1 VAHEQQRKEISM
13 NDSWNSN
20 TRQARRGLTL
30 PELLV
35 TIAVL
40 GTLGCLVLARRS
52 PAPTILTSR
61 PALEAPA
68 PALPPGPGGEMS
80 LQETLDRLGYTVN
93 VPRSFQGR
101 RLTHPGS
108 YRVSSGDDTLAAE
121 WFEGDGAVQLQELC
135 RQSAYGSWTHFG
147 AMTAGEERIPLLTP
161 SARCGV
167 YSSGAGPGRAMESGL
182 TGAAS
187 FFIEYGFGGPPV
199 RLSSV
204 ASANPGGSPKLIVL
218 PARTGGAWIEDGDR
232 SGHWEG
238 GEETGDYLLCWE
250 DLPQGDNDFQ
260 DLVVLVRGIRPASSG
275 SR

>member
-1 VAHEQQRKEISM
+1 M

-30 PELLV
+30 PELLM

-40 GTLGCLVLARRS
+40 GALGCLVLARRS
-52 PAPTILTSR
+52 TAPAIVTSC

-68 PALPPGPGGEMS
+68 PALPARTGGEMS

-101 RLTHPGS
+101 RLSNPSG
-108 YRVSSGDDTLAAE
+108 YRVSTGDDTLAAE
-121 WFEGDGAVQLQELC
+121 WFEGSGAVQLQELC
-135 RQSAYGSWTHFG
+135 RQSAYGSWTRFG
-147 AMTAGEERIPLLTP
+147 AMTAGDESIPLLAP
-161 SARCGV
+161 SDRCGE
-167 YSSGAGPGRAMESGL
+167 YGSGAGPGRAVESGL
-182 TGAAS
+182 TGAAR

-199 RLSSV
+199 HLSSV
-204 ASANPGGSPKLIVL
+204 ASANPGGSPQVIVL
-218 PARTGGAWIEDGDR
+218 PARTGGAWIGEGGR

-260 DLVVLVRGIRPASSG
+260 DLVVLVRGIRPASPG